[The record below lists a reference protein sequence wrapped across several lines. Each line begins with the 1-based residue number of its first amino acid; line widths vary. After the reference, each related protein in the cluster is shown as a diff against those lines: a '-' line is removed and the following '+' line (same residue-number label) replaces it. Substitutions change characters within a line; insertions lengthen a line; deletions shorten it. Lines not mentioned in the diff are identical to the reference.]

1 MKIDVF
7 FKSKGCRHCEVQ
19 RMLWGG
25 GGGTTAGGVPVA
37 WHDCVDPAQMALAR
51 ALNVRSA
58 PTTILWRAAGG
69 VGNVE
74 GLSEA
79 RRWTA
84 AVSEAVV
91 DRAAAELAEEG

>member
-7 FKSKGCRHCEVQ
+7 FKSAGCVHCEVQ
-19 RMLWGG
+19 RGLWG

-37 WHDCVDPAQMALAR
+37 WHDCVDPVQMELAR
-51 ALNVRSA
+51 ALNVRSV

-69 VGNVE
+69 VGSVE

-79 RRWTA
+79 KRWTA